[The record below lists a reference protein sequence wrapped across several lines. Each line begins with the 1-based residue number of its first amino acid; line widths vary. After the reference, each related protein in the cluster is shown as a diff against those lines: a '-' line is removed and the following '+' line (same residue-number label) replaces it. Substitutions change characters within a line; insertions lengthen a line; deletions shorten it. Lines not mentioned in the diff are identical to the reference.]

1 MADRMDLVKALEIS
15 AAGMQAQGVRIR
27 VISEN
32 IANADSIATTPGGDP
47 YQRKTVSFT
56 DQLNRSLGIE
66 TVRVAHIGTDTSAF
80 QLKYDPHNPAAD
92 SNGYVKMPN
101 VNPLIEMVD
110 MQEAQ
115 RSYEANLNVLQASR
129 TMLAQTVSLLNN

>member
-1 MADRMDLVKALEIS
+1 MDLVKALQIS

-32 IANADSIATTPGGDP
+32 IANADSLATSPGGQP

-56 DQLNRSLGIE
+56 DQLDRALGVE
-66 TVRVAHIGTDTSAF
+66 TVRVSQIGVDPTAF
-80 QLKYDPHNPAAD
+80 TKRFDPHHPAAD
-92 SNGYVKMPN
+92 ASGYVLVPN
-101 VNPLIEMVD
+101 VNPLVEMVD

-115 RSYEANLNVLQASR
+115 RSYQANLSVLQSAR
-129 TMLAQTVSLLNN
+129 TMLRQTADLLHN